1 MNYVRSQSFD
11 ILCIYILDT
20 DTFLI
25 YTFFKFK
32 TSYFIQENDAS
43 LQGKGRKRAAP
54 RGRGRGRGSTQSSK
68 RGRKSDNTT
77 THRMLM
83 SKDDDNDDDDDVAK
97 RFNKSQP
104 RVGFS
109 FYTLFLVVSFI

>member
-1 MNYVRSQSFD
+1 VDSASSEEAGKYGIDEVDDSS
-11 ILCIYILDT
+11 
-20 DTFLI
+20 
-25 YTFFKFK
+25 
-32 TSYFIQENDAS
+32 ENDAS

-104 RVGFS
+104 RVTRNYGA
-109 FYTLFLVVSFI
+109 LRR